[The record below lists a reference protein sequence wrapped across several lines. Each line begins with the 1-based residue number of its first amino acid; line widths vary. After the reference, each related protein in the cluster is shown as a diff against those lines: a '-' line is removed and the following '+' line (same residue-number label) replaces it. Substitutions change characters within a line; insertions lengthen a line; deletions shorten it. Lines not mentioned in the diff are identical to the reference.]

1 MTWEEVRKMY
11 PEQFVKF
18 EIVNSHIVG
27 DKEFIDDI
35 AIIDSYKDGKEAM
48 KEFLKRKEDQFIY
61 STKNGKVTIDLVKNI
76 GIRRS
81 V

>member
-11 PEQFVKF
+11 PEQFIKF

-35 AIIDSYKDGKEAM
+35 AIISCYKDGKEAM
-48 KEFLKRKEDQFIY
+48 KEFLKRKEVQFVY
-61 STKNGKVTIDLVKNI
+61 STKNEKVIIDLVKN
-76 GIRRS
+76 RRNY
-81 V
+81 